1 MRSKRN
7 IRLVL
12 SYDGTDFAGW
22 QRQDNAPSVQ
32 GELERALARMHGH
45 AVPTLGAG
53 RTDSG
58 VHAMGQVANF
68 YTDIRSIDAGR
79 FLPALNNLMRRDVR
93 VLAAAEADFDFHS
106 RYDARL
112 RRYRYFTLCSP
123 APDPM
128 RLRYCRHV
136 RRRPCVEALNAAAGA
151 ILGER
156 DFTSFSSARD
166 ESASRWRCVT
176 ESSFR
181 WEGDTLVY
189 EIAANAFLLR
199 MVRSLVGSM
208 MHYEDEAARAGADGV
223 PGNLAGEVEARMAA
237 ALRSRD
243 RSLAGPTAVA
253 QGLFLWNVE
262 YHGSP
267 TRPGRGDYWTRASG
281 DGDGP
286 VPGPRM
292 VPGIGPVDG

>member
-22 QRQDNAPSVQ
+22 QRQKNARSVQ
-32 GELERALARMHGH
+32 GELERALERMHGH
-45 AVPTLGAG
+45 RVPTLGAG

-68 YTDIRSIDAGR
+68 FTDIASIEARR
-79 FLPALNNLMRRDVR
+79 FLPALNKLMARDVR
-93 VLAAAEADFDFHS
+93 VLAASDADFDFHS

-112 RRYRYFTLCSP
+112 RRYRYFILCSP

-128 RLRYCRHV
+128 RLRYCHHI
-136 RRRPCVEALNAAAGA
+136 RRRPSLEALNSAAGM

-156 DFTSFSSARD
+156 DFTSFSSAKD

-176 ESSFR
+176 ESAFR
-181 WEGDTLVY
+181 WEGDVLVY
-189 EIAANAFLLR
+189 EIAANAFLWR
-199 MVRSLVGSM
+199 MVRSLVGSLL
-208 MHYEDEAARAGADGV
+208 HFEAECALEGAPDLARAV
-223 PGNLAGEVEARMAA
+223 SERMARV
-237 ALRSRD
+237 LTSRD
-243 RSLAGPTAVA
+243 RSLAGPTAPA

-262 YHGSP
+262 YYPNP
-267 TRPGRGDYWTRASG
+267 TRPGRGDYWTVSDEAASEA
-281 DGDGP
+281 
-286 VPGPRM
+286 GPRM
-292 VPGIGPVDG
+292 IPGIGLV